1 MHCAFKKGK
10 NAVNRIPTPN
20 FDKLP
25 PELAKQITDG
35 NLNLF
40 KIWAWSVSSI
50 KDVISLGADHY
61 AGLELTPHMRE
72 LVILLTAHVNKC
84 DYEWVQ
90 HVTPA
95 KTFGVTDG
103 QIAAIQKLS
112 FTEADFSPQQLAA
125 MRFTMAV
132 LSDPQVTDEVFQMA
146 QANFSNRELVE
157 IVELIGYYWM
167 AGRIA
172 TVFRLDLDVPRS
184 TEVNDSAQRYFKEN
198 H

>member
-1 MHCAFKKGK
+1 M
-10 NAVNRIPTPN
+10 NRIPDP
-20 FDKLP
+20 DLGKLP
-25 PELAKQITDG
+25 SGLAKQISDG

-40 KIWAWSVSSI
+40 KVWAYSVSSI

-61 AGLELTPHMRE
+61 AGLELAPHVRE

-112 FTEADFSPQQLAA
+112 FTDADFNPQEMAA
-125 MRFTMAV
+125 MKFAMAV
-132 LSDPQVTDEVFQMA
+132 LSDPQVADDVFRLA
-146 QANFSNRELVE
+146 QASFSNRELVE

-172 TVFRLDLDVPRS
+172 TVFRLDLDVPKS